1 MRDANPQTIYLKD
14 YTVPD
19 YLVKSVD
26 LNFSLDAENTQ
37 VVSKL
42 VLYKNPDSKTGDAP
56 LVLLGENLNLV
67 RIILN
72 DDTELT
78 DRKSVV

>member
-19 YLVKSVD
+19 YLIKHVD
-26 LNFSLDAENTQ
+26 LNFYLDEDHTQ

-42 VLYKNPDSKTGDAP
+42 VLYKNPDSQTGDAP
-56 LVLLGENLNLV
+56 LVL
-67 RIILN
+67 
-72 DDTELT
+72 
-78 DRKSVV
+78 